1 MKTFARSAAMSAA
14 ACAAL
19 ILAGCTSTATGE
31 ASIAGSETA
40 GGSSSS
46 ASATTSA
53 TTSAEAPATAD
64 VDVFDLTVGDCMVED
79 LGMGDSV
86 EGDQLTVDCADPH
99 QAEAYAAKDVEGST
113 FPGEAEVSDAADE
126 FCAEAFGS
134 FVGMDYNDSELE
146 ISMLMPTARS
156 WRGGDREILCLVVDP
171 AGDTTGTLRGANR

>member
-1 MKTFARSAAMSAA
+1 MKTFARSAAISAA
-14 ACAAL
+14 ACAAM

-31 ASIAGSETA
+31 AS
-40 GGSSSS
+40 SSS
-46 ASATTSA
+46 ADSEGGQSSSTAA

-99 QAEAYAAKDVEGST
+99 LAEAYAAKDVEGRT

-126 FCAEAFGS
+126 FCAEAFDS
-134 FVGMDYNDSELE
+134 FVGIDYNDSELE
-146 ISMLMPTARS
+146 ISMLMPTAQS